1 MPSIYQWSE
10 IEILLFILTFIRITA
25 LIASFPIFG
34 LQGIPN
40 STKVLLSLMIGIVLF
55 PSVKMINS
63 HFGGG
68 LNTGFL
74 WLGFREAMIGLILGS
89 VARLYFMSINVAGQI
104 MSNSLGLSSAQ
115 VFNPMLG
122 SQSNTLE
129 QFQVTFAMLLFLGFN
144 GHHILL
150 TAINE
155 SFKVIPMSFDMIK
168 WEGVKTAA
176 AMGSDILSLGLRLSA
191 PVLVALFLTQVS
203 MGVIG
208 RVVPQINVLVT
219 SLHLTIIIGLFVI
232 FMTLPFF
239 LEGIHEMERQMGEYL
254 FRIMKGM

>member
-1 MPSIYQWSE
+1 MPAIYQWSE
-10 IEILLFILTFIRITA
+10 VEILLFILTFIRITA

-34 LQGIPN
+34 LQGVPN
-40 STKVLLSLMIGIVLF
+40 STKVLLSLIIGIVLF
-55 PSVKMINS
+55 PSVKILNS
-63 HFGGG
+63 HFNHGID
-68 LNTGFL
+68 TGFL
-74 WLGFREAMIGLILGS
+74 WLGFRETLIGIILGS
-89 VARLYFMSINVAGQI
+89 IARLYFMSINVAGQI

-129 QFQVTFAMLLFLGFN
+129 QFQMTFAMLLFLGFN
-144 GHHILL
+144 GHHVLL

-176 AMGSDILSLGLRLSA
+176 VMGSDILSLGLRLSA
-191 PVLVALFLTQVS
+191 PVVVALFLTQVS

-239 LEGIHEMERQMGEYL
+239 LEGVHEMERQMGEYL